1 MSNSYVNDFTPSMR
15 KYHNALRDCKP
26 ITKDAE
32 RDLILLA
39 KNGDLNARNA
49 IVTANLRFVWQIASR
64 YKGKGADMEDLVS
77 EGNLGLLHAIEKFDL
92 SKDAK
97 LTTYAVWW
105 IKYYIT
111 EFIEK
116 RQQSIINERD
126 DEVLSSRTNS
136 VHGCNDEEDENV
148 TVGETVMSSESYDE
162 MNEREKNYKD
172 IVNRILPVLND
183 RERVI
188 VASYYGIGEKDTK
201 NLEDISKVFKISKE
215 RVRQIKEAAMRKLRS
230 EVLVNSF
237 SL

>member
-1 MSNSYVNDFTPSMR
+1 MSNSYVNDFTPAMR
-15 KYHNALRDCKP
+15 KYHKALRECKP

-32 RDLILLA
+32 RELISLA
-39 KNGDLNARNA
+39 KNGDIDARNA

-64 YKGKGADMEDLVS
+64 YKGKGVDMEDLVS
-77 EGNLGLLHAIEKFDL
+77 EGNLGLLHAVEKFDL

-116 RQQSIINERD
+116 RQESIVNERD
-126 DEVLSSRTNS
+126 DELLNTKSNS
-136 VHGCNDEEDENV
+136 QECTDEEDENV
-148 TVGETVMSSESYDE
+148 TLGETVMSSEAYDE
-162 MNEREKNYKD
+162 INEREKSYKD
-172 IVNRILPVLND
+172 IVNKILPVLND

-188 VASYYGIGEKDTK
+188 VASYYGIGDKETK

-230 EVLVNSF
+230 EALVNSF